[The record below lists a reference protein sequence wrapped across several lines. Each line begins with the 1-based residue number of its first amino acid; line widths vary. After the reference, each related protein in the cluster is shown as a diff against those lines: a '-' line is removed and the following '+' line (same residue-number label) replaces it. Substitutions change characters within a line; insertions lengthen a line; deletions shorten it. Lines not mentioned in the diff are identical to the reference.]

1 MTIITENI
9 IDGFIEKYEDE
20 TSYLKDLK
28 KMADEQGDLMA
39 FIDQE
44 NYSLLTENE
53 VALMEYL
60 SVIIYATSQSL
71 YEKKLVISGKQL
83 EKSEE
88 ENWDVFNAANTKNF
102 SKILDLFFENYAQED
117 LLALVEDSVQPE
129 DDSIVTPVG
138 REIIFVAC
146 KSIIDTIDIQNNKT

>member
-9 IDGFIEKYEDE
+9 IDGLMDKYENE
-20 TSYLKDLK
+20 AAYLEDLK
-28 KMADEQGDLMA
+28 KMAQQQQDLVA

-44 NYSLLTENE
+44 NYTLLTIDE

-60 SVIIYATSQSL
+60 TVIIYSASKSATN
-71 YEKKLVISGKQL
+71 KKLIITGKQL
-83 EKSEE
+83 EKCEE
-88 ENWDVFNAANTKNF
+88 ENWDIFNATDTKNF
-102 SKILDLFFENYAQED
+102 SKILDRFFENYPQED
-117 LLALVEDSVQPE
+117 LLALVEDSLQPE

-146 KSIIDTIDIQNNKT
+146 KSIIDTIHSQNN

>member
-9 IDGFIEKYEDE
+9 IDGFIDKYEDE

-28 KMADEQGDLMA
+28 KMADEQSDLMA

-60 SVIIYATSQSL
+60 TVIIYATSQSV

-88 ENWDVFNAANTKNF
+88 DNWDIFNSANTKNF
-102 SKILDLFFENYAQED
+102 SKILDIYFENYAQED

-146 KSIIDTIDIQNNKT
+146 KSIIDTIQIQNNQT

>member
-9 IDGFIEKYEDE
+9 IDGLMDKYENE
-20 TSYLKDLK
+20 AAYLEELK
-28 KMADEQGDLMA
+28 KMAEQQQDLVA

-44 NYSLLTENE
+44 NYTLLTVDE

-60 SVIIYATSQSL
+60 TVIIYSASQSVTN
-71 YEKKLVISGKQL
+71 KKLFITGKQL
-83 EKSEE
+83 EKCEE
-88 ENWDVFNAANTKNF
+88 ENWDIFNATNTKNF
-102 SKILDLFFENYAQED
+102 AKILDRFFENYPQED
-117 LLALVEDSVQPE
+117 LLALVEDSLQPE

-146 KSIIDTIDIQNNKT
+146 KSIIDSIHLQNN